1 MLLQT
6 IEAMPKLFFNA
17 KRVEILPLAEDPEFF
32 LKKNPKLTKSIT
44 GKNDSVTRVNEICY
58 VLLAS

>member
-32 LKKNPKLTKSIT
+32 F
-44 GKNDSVTRVNEICY
+44 
-58 VLLAS
+58 

>member
-32 LKKNPKLTKSIT
+32 LKKSKINKKRNWE
-44 GKNDSVTRVNEICY
+44 KRHCN
-58 VLLAS
+58 

>member
-1 MLLQT
+1 MLKLSKSTYPCLLQT

-32 LKKNPKLTKSIT
+32 KKSKINKKR
-44 GKNDSVTRVNEICY
+44 NWENE
-58 VLLAS
+58 VL